1 MQRAHFQHRLRTN
14 RPASALVIVLVVIAI
29 GLILYFIDF
38 SALFPKPD
46 PDTAEG
52 LAPWKEWRLRQK
64 NVPAEPQQPSD
75 EQPKI
80 TKSLEYDTNA
90 WLDDAPRGEIVLT
103 IVPDGTVAGGW
114 HGTYHNEKK
123 EQCDIQDGKFAG
135 MVYPAKLY
143 RDENGED
150 PSKLY
155 FLAKGDFAFHKF
167 KTGKFRFIGGDIYV
181 KGWLNRE
188 YSVKGHI
195 IITSN
200 EKYFETFDF
209 RAKLLKK

>member
-14 RPASALVIVLVVIAI
+14 RSA
-29 GLILYFIDF
+29 

-52 LAPWKEWRLRQK
+52 LAPWQEWRLRQMNQTDK
-64 NVPAEPQQPSD
+64 QQQASA

-80 TKSLEYDTNA
+80 TKTLEYNTNA
-90 WLDDAPRGEIVLT
+90 RLDNEPRGEVSLVIGPGGV
-103 IVPDGTVAGGW
+103 VAGSWYGN
-114 HGTYHNEKK
+114 YYNEKK
-123 EQCDIQDGKFAG
+123 EQCDIQGGGFEG
-135 MVYPAKLY
+135 RTYPAKIY

-155 FLAKGDFAFHKF
+155 FLAKGGFAFHKF
-167 KTGKFRFIGGDIYV
+167 KTGKFRIIGGDIYV
-181 KGWLNRE
+181 NGWLASD
-188 YSVKGHI
+188 YSVKGQI
-195 IITSN
+195 TITSN

-209 RAKLLKK
+209 KARLLKK

>member
-14 RPASALVIVLVVIAI
+14 RSASALIIILVVIAI
-29 GLILYFIDF
+29 GLILSFIDF

-52 LAPWKEWRLRQK
+52 LAPWQEWRLRQMIQTD
-64 NVPAEPQQPSD
+64 EQQQASS

-90 WLDDAPRGEIVLT
+90 RLDNEPRGAISLV
-103 IVPDGTVAGGW
+103 IGPGGVVGGVW
-114 HGTYHNEKK
+114 YGTYHTEKK
-123 EQCDIQDGKFAG
+123 EQCDIQGGGFEGKT
-135 MVYPAKLY
+135 YPAKIY

-155 FLAKGDFAFHKF
+155 FLAKGGFAFHKF
-167 KTGKFRFIGGDIYV
+167 KTGKFRIIGGDIYV
-181 KGWLNRE
+181 KGWLNRD
-188 YSVKGHI
+188 YSVKGQI
-195 IITSN
+195 TITSN

-209 RAKLLKK
+209 KAVLLK